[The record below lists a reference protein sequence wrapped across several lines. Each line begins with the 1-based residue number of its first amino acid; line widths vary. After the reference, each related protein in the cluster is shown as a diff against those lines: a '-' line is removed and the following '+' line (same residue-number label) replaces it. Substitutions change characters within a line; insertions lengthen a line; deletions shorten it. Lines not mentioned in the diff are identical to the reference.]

1 MTIALVRSGSRSLPW
16 GMRRSGVLAEPSEV
30 DAGRSARLVAGSV
43 LAYGVWLPLITLYQV
58 FVVAPGAAHLIPVAA
73 ATACYLP
80 AAVFWLVR
88 AAVRGTRPRAAG
100 WVLAGLAA
108 GFAVTLPV
116 AGVGWLGMLYPL
128 AGLALIIIR
137 WPWSLL
143 AFAAVAAAP
152 APLAFALGHPGPADF
167 YVLYIVNAVVAG
179 VLIAVPVWLTGA
191 IRHLRAAQW
200 ALAQAAVAGERLRID
215 AELRQ
220 VLGTDLARITAAADR
235 AAGLAA
241 AADRVAA
248 EAELRALAAA
258 SRATLAQSRRMAR
271 RYRQVSL
278 RSELQTAATLLAAA
292 GIRAR
297 IELPPGGQPEVISKE
312 LRRQL
317 RSELAR
323 LLREDTPG
331 ECVITVT
338 RQDGQARLDLR
349 RDAAAGRAGPVVSR

>member
-1 MTIALVRSGSRSLPW
+1 MTIALVRSGFRSLPW
-16 GMRRSGVLAEPSEV
+16 GMRPSGVLAEPSEV
-30 DAGRSARLVAGSV
+30 DADRFARLVAGSV
-43 LAYGVWLPLITLYQV
+43 LAYGVWLPLLTLYQV
-58 FVVAPGAAHLIPVAA
+58 FVVAPDAAHLIPMAA

-80 AAVFWLVR
+80 VAVFWLVR

-116 AGVGWLGMLYPL
+116 AGIGWLGMLYPL

-152 APLAFALGHPGPADF
+152 APLAFALGHPGLAD
-167 YVLYIVNAVVAG
+167 LYIVNVVIAG
-179 VLIAVPVWLTGA
+179 ALIAVPVWLTGA
-191 IRHLRAAQW
+191 IRYLRAARQV
-200 ALAQAAVAGERLRID
+200 LAQAAVVGERLRID

-220 VLGTDLARITAAADR
+220 ALGTDLARITAAADR

-241 AADRVAA
+241 GADRMAA

-258 SRATLAQSRRMAR
+258 SRTALAQSRRIVQW
-271 RYRQVSL
+271 YRQVSL
-278 RSELQTAATLLAAA
+278 RSELQTAATLLAAV
-292 GIRAR
+292 GINAR
-297 IELPPGGQPEVISKE
+297 IELPPGGQPEVISEE
-312 LRRQL
+312 LRWQL

-323 LLREDTPG
+323 LLREDTRG

-338 RQDGQARLDLR
+338 VHDGQARLDLR
-349 RDAAAGRAGPVVSR
+349 RGAAAGQPGPVVSQ

>member
-1 MTIALVRSGSRSLPW
+1 MTIALVRSRSRSLPW
-16 GMRRSGVLAEPSEV
+16 GMRRSGLLAEPSELE
-30 DAGRSARLVAGSV
+30 AGRPARLVVASV
-43 LAYGVWLPLITLYQV
+43 LGYGVLLPLLTLYQA
-58 FVVAPGAAHLIPVAA
+58 FLVAPGAAHLIPVAA
-73 ATACYLP
+73 VTACYLP
-80 AAVFWLVR
+80 VVEFWLVR

-108 GFAVTLPV
+108 GFAVMLPV

-137 WPWSLL
+137 WPWSVV
-143 AFAAVAAAP
+143 AFAAGVAAP
-152 APLAFALGHPGPADF
+152 APLAFALGHPALAATDTVNM
-167 YVLYIVNAVVAG
+167 VLTGA
-179 VLIAVPVWLTGA
+179 LIAVPVWLAGA
-191 IRHLRAAQW
+191 IRHLRAARQT
-200 ALAQAAVAGERLRID
+200 LAEAAVVGERLRID

-220 VLGTDLARITAAADR
+220 ALGTDLARITVAADR

-241 AADRVAA
+241 GADRVAA

-258 SRATLAQSRRMAR
+258 SRATLAQSRRLVR

-278 RSELQTAATLLAAA
+278 RSELQTAATLLAAV
-292 GIRAR
+292 GIQAR
-297 IELPPGGQPEVISKE
+297 IELPPGGQPAVISEE

-338 RQDGQARLDLR
+338 RQDGQLRLDLR
-349 RDAAAGRAGPVVSR
+349 RDATAGLPRTVVSQ